1 MYPKL
6 LLMGCRCFSYS
17 VITEN
22 GQEKELLKTPEE
34 LKGNHS
40 TPDSPASK
48 C

>member
-22 GQEKELLKTPEE
+22 GQEKELLKTLEE
-34 LKGNHS
+34 LKENHGTLES
-40 TPDSPASK
+40 LARK
-48 C
+48 

>member
-22 GQEKELLKTPEE
+22 GQEKELLKTLEE
-34 LKGNHS
+34 LRGNHGTLES
-40 TPDSPASK
+40 LARK
-48 C
+48 